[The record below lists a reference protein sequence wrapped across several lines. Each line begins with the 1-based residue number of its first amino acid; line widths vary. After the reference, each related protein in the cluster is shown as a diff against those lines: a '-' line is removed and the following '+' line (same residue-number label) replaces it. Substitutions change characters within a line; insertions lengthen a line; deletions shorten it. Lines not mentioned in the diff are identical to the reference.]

1 MLERQYQSELI
12 KRIKRRFPGSVVLKN
27 DPGYIQGIPDLTV
40 LFNERWG
47 VLEGKRSAN
56 EQPRPN
62 QEYYVDLLDQMS
74 FGAFIYPEN
83 EEEVLDEL
91 QRSWE
96 LRW

>member
-1 MLERQYQSELI
+1 MLERDYQAALI
-12 KRIKRRFPGSVVLKN
+12 KRIKRKFPGSVVLKN
-27 DPGYIQGIPDLTV
+27 DTSYIQGIPDLTV

-47 VLEGKRSAN
+47 VLEAKRSAN
-56 EQPRPN
+56 EEPRPN

-74 FGAFIYPEN
+74 FGSFIHPEN